1 MYAGGG
7 SRERA
12 SLWEYQRAGVAGR
25 TTARSR
31 AGVGTKHIL
40 SNLVAARFHHAMLHT
55 GLDILLCAETLD
67 QELLQRNGIVVL
79 RIMAAVDQRD
89 SAATCCFQHGKPR
102 SRFFFE
108 FDEVTP
114 TELIPQGGIV
124 IKPFPQVYAR
134 GCIFQAQCW
143 DEGTGFCAGIE
154 GMILQSIMG

>member
-1 MYAGGG
+1 
-7 SRERA
+7 
-12 SLWEYQRAGVAGR
+12 
-25 TTARSR
+25 
-31 AGVGTKHIL
+31 
-40 SNLVAARFHHAMLHT
+40 ML
-55 GLDILLCAETLD
+55 DEKP
-67 QELLQRNGIVVL
+67 LQRKGIVVL
-79 RIMAAVDQRD
+79 RIMAAIDQRD
-89 SAATCCFQHGKPR
+89 IAATCCFQHGKPR